1 MPTPAEL
8 FGLIIFGAV
17 GLAAFL
23 YGKKAA
29 LWKPTVIGLVL
40 LAYPYF
46 VSQTWL
52 LYAIGSVLCLALIVF
67 RE

>member
-8 FGLIIFGAV
+8 FGLILFGII

-40 LAYPYF
+40 MAYPYF
-46 VSQTWL
+46 VSQTWI
-52 LYAIGSVLCLALIVF
+52 LYTLGSVLCVVLFLL
-67 RE
+67 RD